1 MIFFA
6 KLQNIYVHF
15 WKSENMWS
23 TFWLEW
29 CPCTRKLNKFQ
40 LFFQTRTVKIRS
52 LKIAKTQIWTKP
64 KSFNMIKSDTL
75 LYEILPKKMN
85 FAEILVK
92 MSSQTRKLKNST
104 SFEPIFLQPKN
115 SNSKIFGSFIP
126 EKLKPVPK
134 EATKLEPEEIQT
146 RSSFRK

>member
-1 MIFFA
+1 
-6 KLQNIYVHF
+6 
-15 WKSENMWS
+15 
-23 TFWLEW
+23 
-29 CPCTRKLNKFQ
+29 
-40 LFFQTRTVKIRS
+40 
-52 LKIAKTQIWTKP
+52 
-64 KSFNMIKSDTL
+64 MIKSDTL